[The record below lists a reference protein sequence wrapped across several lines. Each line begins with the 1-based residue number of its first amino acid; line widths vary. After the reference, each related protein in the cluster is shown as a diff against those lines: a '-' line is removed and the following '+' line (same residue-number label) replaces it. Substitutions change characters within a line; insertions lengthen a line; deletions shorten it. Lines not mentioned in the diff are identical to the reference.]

1 MKRLLA
7 ILLALTLVLSMAACA
22 SAPAKAE
29 ENTDAP
35 AADARP
41 EEKSGEEE
49 TPAAE
54 PVELI
59 VFAAASMTETLTE
72 IAELYKTAAPEVTI
86 TYNFD
91 SSGKLL
97 TQIKEGADCDL
108 FISAAPTQMNAM
120 DGSLIGDTEK
130 NPDGLDLI
138 VTDSRVNLL
147 ENKVTL
153 AVPEGNPKGIESFDQ
168 LAELLKGGDVMLA
181 IGNSDVPVGQY
192 TQKIFAYYELDE
204 AALADAGKLTYGN
217 NVKEVTSQVS
227 EAAADCGIIYATDAF
242 SAGLTV
248 VGSATAEM
256 CGQVIYPA
264 AVLKGDKEEATRAFL
279 AYLQTDAAMTVF
291 ESVGF
296 SPAI

>member
-1 MKRLLA
+1 MKKYLSL
-7 ILLALTLVLSMAACA
+7 LLALCLTFSLTACG
-22 SAPAKAE
+22 SKTE
-29 ENTDAP
+29 P
-35 AADARP
+35 AADAAND
-41 EEKSGEEE
+41 SQTTDN
-49 TPAAE
+49 TPAEAPAGD

-59 VFAAASMTETLTE
+59 VFAAASMTETMNQLKETYE
-72 IAELYKTAAPEVTI
+72 AANPNVTV

-108 FISAAPTQMNAM
+108 FISAAPKQMNAM
-120 DGSLIGDTEK
+120 DGSLKDDAEK

-138 VTDSRVNLL
+138 VTGSRINLL

-153 AVPEGNPKGIESFDQ
+153 TVPEGNPKGIESFDQ
-168 LAELLKGGDVMLA
+168 LAELLKNGDVMLA

-192 TQKIFAYYELDE
+192 TLKIFNYYGIDE
-204 AALADAGKLTYGN
+204 TAVANKLTYGN

-227 EAAADCGIIYATDAF
+227 EGAVDCGIIYATDAF

-248 VGSATAEM
+248 VDSATPEM

-264 AVLKGDKEEATRAFL
+264 AVLKGDKEDAAQDFL

-296 SPAI
+296 SAAN

>member
-1 MKRLLA
+1 MKKLLSL
-7 ILLALTLVLSMAACA
+7 LLALALVFSLAACSSKTDDITTDDTQGDA
-22 SAPAKAE
+22 NAE
-29 ENTDAP
+29 SVDL
-35 AADARP
+35 
-41 EEKSGEEE
+41 
-49 TPAAE
+49 
-54 PVELI
+54 V

-72 IAELYKTAAPEVTI
+72 IAEMYKEVAPNVNI

-97 TQIKEGADCDL
+97 TQISEGADCDL

-120 DGSLIGDTEK
+120 DGSLIGDTEE
-130 NPDGLDLI
+130 NPDGLDRI
-138 VTDSRVNLL
+138 VTGSRIDLL

-192 TQKIFAYYELDE
+192 TLKIFNYYGIDE
-204 AALADAGKLTYGN
+204 TAVADKLTYGN

-248 VGSATAEM
+248 ADSATAEM

-264 AVLKGDKEEATRAFL
+264 AVLKGDKEDAARAFL